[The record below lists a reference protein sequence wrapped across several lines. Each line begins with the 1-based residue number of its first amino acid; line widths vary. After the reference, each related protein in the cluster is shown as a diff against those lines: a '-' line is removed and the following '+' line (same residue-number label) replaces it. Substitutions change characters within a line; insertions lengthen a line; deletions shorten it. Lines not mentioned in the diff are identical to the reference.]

1 MLSASA
7 SFTPSKALQ
16 AADTL
21 PLYTLLALAVYPA
34 VVAAVIATRGYLI
47 NFFDLVYSVTTLE
60 FNLIEAVLETFWRLR
75 LPTTSRFELNV
86 FSPSMVKSPLSSAAI
101 LDTFDEKSFTL
112 EERMFVI
119 PEPSPTKLVTL
130 IVEGKRAL
138 LSVPELILS
147 AFKVVSPEPS
157 PDTEVVVKAPTF
169 AAPWTSNGYPGLAV
183 KIPTL
188 F

>member
-1 MLSASA
+1 
-7 SFTPSKALQ
+7 
-16 AADTL
+16 
-21 PLYTLLALAVYPA
+21 
-34 VVAAVIATRGYLI
+34 
-47 NFFDLVYSVTTLE
+47 
-60 FNLIEAVLETFWRLR
+60 
-75 LPTTSRFELNV
+75 
-86 FSPSMVKSPLSSAAI
+86 MVKSPLSSAAI

-130 IVEGKRAL
+130 MVEGKRAL
-138 LSVPELILS
+138 SSVPELILSAFKVVIPEPSPTKLVTLIVDGKRALSSVPELILS

>member
-1 MLSASA
+1 
-7 SFTPSKALQ
+7 
-16 AADTL
+16 
-21 PLYTLLALAVYPA
+21 
-34 VVAAVIATRGYLI
+34 
-47 NFFDLVYSVTTLE
+47 
-60 FNLIEAVLETFWRLR
+60 
-75 LPTTSRFELNV
+75 
-86 FSPSMVKSPLSSAAI
+86 MVKSPLSSAAI

-130 IVEGKRAL
+130 MVDGKRAL
-138 LSVPELILS
+138 SSVPELILS